1 MKRILLLFLILG
13 TFGCASLPKA
23 TVEMSN
29 LLERQ
34 IDVLQKNNINII
46 NLYFDE
52 KEQTVLT
59 FLENKWYPTY
69 LDMLFE
75 EEYIKTIWEEAI
87 NSLDKK
93 DRMEILKALTQIA
106 QEKYIEQRNILLAPI
121 QQGRKE
127 MQTLVINEYQKAK
140 TMNSSITNNISQIQQ
155 IQEERTKYLSKIVDV
170 EKIDIKMQES
180 LSRIDSLFQSTQQW
194 VNKYEANKDKI
205 DEVIN
210 KIKR

>member
-1 MKRILLLFLILG
+1 MKRILLLFFIFGIL
-13 TFGCASLPKA
+13 GCASLPKA

-34 IDVLQKNNINII
+34 IDVLQKNNIDII

-52 KEQTVLT
+52 KEKTILT
-59 FLENKWYPTY
+59 FLDNKWYPAY

-75 EEYIKTIWEEAI
+75 EEYVGTIWEEAI
-87 NSLDKK
+87 NSQDKK
-93 DRMEILKALTQIA
+93 DRIEILKALTQIA
-106 QEKYIEQRNILLAPI
+106 QEKYIAQKNILLVPI

-127 MQTLVINEYQKAK
+127 MQMLIINEYQKAK

-170 EKIDIKMQES
+170 EKIDTKMQES
-180 LSRIDSLFQSTQQW
+180 LSKIDSLFQSTQQW
-194 VNKYEANKDKI
+194 VDKYENNKDKI
-205 DEVIN
+205 SNIIN
-210 KIKR
+210 KIK